1 MTEREE
7 LEYADKAGA
16 NAGLPIIQTE
26 AGPQILERIDSDGS
40 ECYRLWNPRED
51 DGDCAGLEAALR
63 IDITWHRPFV
73 HVVSIKYELGIKE
86 NYSDHKND
94 KQKARKHAVTRLA
107 AEIGRAMK

>member
-7 LEYADKAGA
+7 LEYAAKAGA

-26 AGPQILERIDSDGS
+26 AGPQILERIASDGS

-51 DGDCAGLEAALR
+51 DGEGARLETALDIDVGRFTRSVCAGDDDNR
-63 IDITWHRPFV
+63 
-73 HVVSIKYELGIKE
+73 VVEYYK
-86 NYSDHKND
+86 DHNND

-107 AEIGRAMK
+107 AEIGKAMK